1 LEVGLAPAPPH
12 VATLLDLPQQ
22 AEVLVRRYLLVVD
35 GEPVQLADSYFPAEL
50 AEGSNIGDREN
61 ITPGRID
68 ADLKE
73 RFGLEAARFLDELT
87 VRMPTAEETRSLQLP
102 PGTPVVSLLRTYR
115 DPTGKPFEVAH
126 FVLPV
131 TSTSSSTK
139 VSHLPGHERT
149 TIRGTMTALHPD
161 LNLGR
166 PLQALR
172 EVGAAF
178 IPHALS
184 EPFQQRLQHEIQDG
198 PFERLP
204 DQIGPVRQ
212 QADLFVSTDAMTA
225 YPALAQL
232 RAEFVTRLRQGS
244 PQLAGLAR
252 WWPNQAYVQRYE
264 PGALGV
270 SPHLDSKR
278 FTVLVAIFTTKGS
291 ARFAL
296 CQTRAGE
303 IIQEWDAGSGSLT
316 LLRGPGLLDAEDHRP
331 FHTVHG
337 PATGRRY
344 SITFRMTQ
352 ERREDARSA
361 PP

>member
-1 LEVGLAPAPPH
+1 
-12 VATLLDLPQQ
+12 
-22 AEVLVRRYLLVVD
+22 
-35 GEPVQLADSYFPAEL
+35 
-50 AEGSNIGDREN
+50 
-61 ITPGRID
+61 
-68 ADLKE
+68 
-73 RFGLEAARFLDELT
+73 
-87 VRMPTAEETRSLQLP
+87 
-102 PGTPVVSLLRTYR
+102 
-115 DPTGKPFEVAH
+115 
-126 FVLPV
+126 
-131 TSTSSSTK
+131 
-139 VSHLPGHERT
+139 
-149 TIRGTMTALHPD
+149 MTALHPD
-161 LNLGR
+161 LDLGR

-184 EPFQQRLQHEIQDG
+184 EPFRQRLQREIQDG

-212 QADLFVSTDAMTA
+212 QADLFVITEAMRDH
-225 YPALAQL
+225 PALAHL
-232 RAEFVTRLRQGS
+232 RADFVTCLRQDG

-278 FTVLVAIFTTKGS
+278 FVVLVAIFTTQGS

-303 IIQEWDAGSGSLT
+303 ILQEWEAGPGSLT
-316 LLRGPGLLDAEDHRP
+316 LLRGPGLLDAEDQRP

-337 PATGRRY
+337 PAAGRRY

-352 ERREDARSA
+352 EPREDARSA
-361 PP
+361 PI